1 WNANDRIT
9 LALDM
14 PVEAVTADP
23 NVKENIGKR
32 AVQRGPLVYCVEEAD
47 NKDGFDRIALLPDTK
62 YQAAFQPS
70 LLNGVITVTA
80 TGGDRTFT
88 LIPYYAWDN
97 REAGEMK
104 VWIDY
109 NEK

>member
-1 WNANDRIT
+1 
-9 LALDM
+9 M